1 MRYLAQKARLILHT
15 LLEPKWSQMYKSEPA
30 EICLDSTRLSVS
42 NRLKNLKLAAKA
54 IALDSVDVRKLSHPP
69 GWRTLWRLTSSP
81 SPLFKPQ
88 KTIVDKRVNMPRA
101 MRALW

>member
-1 MRYLAQKARLILHT
+1 MVAQSYLLIMRYLAQKACLILHT

-42 NRLKNLKLAAKA
+42 NRLKNLKLAANA

-69 GWRTLWRLTSSP
+69 G
-81 SPLFKPQ
+81 
-88 KTIVDKRVNMPRA
+88 
-101 MRALW
+101 